1 MPAVPASNRFSNRSI
16 RDCAR
21 DGMIIVMRC
30 NHCRRQVNYWASDLA
45 QVIED
50 PFHEAHIPP
59 WGCAK
64 CRTSEYMVMRWRVP
78 SALELS
84 KGLTVRRPVRK
95 VTKWIWKD
103 ERI

>member
-30 NHCRRQVNYWASDLA
+30 NLCHRQVNYWASDLA

-50 PFHEAHIPP
+50 PTHEAHIPP

-84 KGLTVRRPVRK
+84 QGLTVRRPVRK